1 MNAIKTARKRL
12 KADPTSDSSKT
23 IASLVL
29 ALESESDSIFKVS
42 SLYELDLKDFELAI
56 EILHD
61 WRLERYYAKK
71 SRLYDLSREVHGL
84 EPISPM
90 GDTPVGG
97 SDA

>member
-12 KADPTSDSSKT
+12 KADPTSESSKT

-29 ALESESDSIFKVS
+29 ALESESDSVFKVS
-42 SLYELDLKDFELAI
+42 SLYDLDLKDFELAI

-84 EPISPM
+84 EPINPLDM
-90 GDTPVGG
+90 APAGG